1 MDIIERLAQQ
11 AAETLNG
18 GEFNDGKWY
27 TEGQRQAW
35 RKAMTPVA
43 QEIERLR
50 QQNER
55 MKETLQNIASVL
67 DDENSDYQKW
77 ALYCGDI
84 ASLCLEDIAEAT
96 GGE

>member
-1 MDIIERLAQQ
+1 MDIVKRLRGDYGVPVPFTTTPICHE
-11 AAETLNG
+11 AA
-18 GEFNDGKWY
+18 D
-27 TEGQRQAW
+27 
-35 RKAMTPVA
+35 
-43 QEIERLR
+43 EIERLR